1 MVEAKLEV
9 KVKKVS
15 IALKLL
21 PVFTGRKRRKKSDSC
36 SNVAIALRLLP
47 VFTLERAAMI
57 PRKIEL
63 MVSIALKLLPVF
75 THFFYCFHRNSNI
88 KSFNRPQALTCFHTA
103 AVFNAENLC
112 LFKPQNT
119 NLSFSPHL
127 SRAVK
132 PACLYFSI
140 SLSVLTTNTNLP
152 HSEACLKILLHF

>member
-1 MVEAKLEV
+1 MSQSPSSSYLFSHISFIVFIGILILR
-9 KVKKVS
+9 VS
-15 IALKLL
+15 
-21 PVFTGRKRRKKSDSC
+21 
-36 SNVAIALRLLP
+36 IALRLLP
-47 VFTLERAAMI
+47 VFTRG
-57 PRKIEL
+57 KI
-63 MVSIALKLLPVF
+63 VVRGNVGDWSCID
-75 THFFYCFHRNSNI
+75 
-88 KSFNRPQALTCFHTA
+88 SFNRPQALTCFHTA

-127 SRAVK
+127 SRPVK